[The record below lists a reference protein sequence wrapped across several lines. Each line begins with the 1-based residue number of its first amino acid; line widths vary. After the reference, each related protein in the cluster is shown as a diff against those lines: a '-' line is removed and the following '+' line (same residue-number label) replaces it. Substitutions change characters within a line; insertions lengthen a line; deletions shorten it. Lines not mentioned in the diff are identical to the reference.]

1 MKNPVSTR
9 RLAAAALVLVA
20 AGLAACGKGGNG
32 SPDADNAADT
42 PVPVEAFAAT
52 RQPIIANY
60 TGTASLE
67 AEREAQVV
75 AKTSGVLLRLRV
87 EEGDKVAAGQVL
99 AELDPERPKLQL
111 AQAGANLKRL
121 QNDFQRAQEMFQ
133 SRLVSS
139 EQFDKVRFDLE
150 TQQAAYDLA
159 ELELSY
165 THIIAPID
173 GVISERLVKEG
184 NLIQLHQ
191 PLFRI
196 DDFDP
201 LLAVLNVP
209 ERELAILRPEL
220 PVSMAVD
227 ALAGKS
233 FEGTIARVSP
243 VVDAQTGTFRVTAEF
258 RDATGQLKSG
268 MFGRLN
274 VVYDER
280 QDALVVPREALIDE
294 DGRTSVFV
302 VAREKPKPPSDAA
315 AAKAKQQGKEK
326 EKAKDPDGKAS
337 PAAPTEITVA
347 RLRDVKVGY
356 TTGNRIEIRE
366 GLAEGEQVIT
376 VGRAAVRDGT
386 TVTVLA
392 PAPEEAK

>member
-1 MKNPVSTR
+1 MKNPHTPR
-9 RLAAAALVLVA
+9 LLATAALILAAS
-20 AGLAACGKGGNG
+20 GLAACGKGGAG
-32 SPDADNAADT
+32 KAEQESTADA
-42 PVPVEAFAAT
+42 PVPVEAFAVA

-111 AQAGANLKRL
+111 AQAAANLKRL
-121 QNDFQRAQEMFQ
+121 QNDFRRAQEMFQ

-165 THIIAPID
+165 THIVAPID

-209 ERELAILRPEL
+209 ERELSTLRAGQA
-220 PVSMAVD
+220 VQMQVDSMP
-227 ALAGKS
+227 GQK
-233 FEGTIARVSP
+233 FEGAIQRISP
-243 VVDAQTGTFRVTAEF
+243 VVDAATGTFRVTCEF
-258 RDATGQLKSG
+258 RDASGQLKSG
-268 MFGRLN
+268 MFGRLGITFAKH
-274 VVYDER
+274 DDTLAIPR
-280 QDALVVPREALIDE
+280 SALMDE
-294 DGRTSVFV
+294 DGETAVYVVVSGASV
-302 VAREKPKPPSDAA
+302 AAAEKPESNGKPDP
-315 AAKAKQQGKEK
+315 KAKSDK
-326 EKAKDPDGKAS
+326 GKAGKDKTANAT
-337 PAAPTEITVA
+337 PAWVA
-347 RLRDVKVGY
+347 KRRLVKVGY
-356 TTGNRIEIRE
+356 SDANYVEVNSGLEE
-366 GLAEGEQVIT
+366 GDRVIT
-376 VGRAAVRDGT
+376 LGRSAVRDGT
-386 TVTVLA
+386 AIQVL
-392 PAPEEAK
+392 EAVQ

>member
-1 MKNPVSTR
+1 MTNPALPR
-9 RLAAAALVLVA
+9 PLNAAVLLLSLL
-20 AGLAACGKGGNG
+20 GLAACGKGDSG
-32 SPDADNAADT
+32 STDAESTADA
-42 PVPVEAFAAT
+42 PVPVEAFAAL

-75 AKTSGVLLRLRV
+75 AKTNGVLLRLRV
-87 EEGDKVAAGQVL
+87 EEGDKVTAGQIL

-111 AQAGANLKRL
+111 AQAAANLKRL
-121 QNDFQRAQEMFQ
+121 QNDFRRAQEMFQ

-165 THIIAPID
+165 THIDAPID

-209 ERELAILRPEL
+209 ERELAILKPGL
-220 PVSMAVD
+220 PVTMAVD

-233 FEGTIARVSP
+233 FVGAIARVSP
-243 VVDAQTGTFRVTAEF
+243 VVDPQTGTFRVTAEF
-258 RDATGQLKSG
+258 RDSTSQLKSG

-280 QDALVVPREALIDE
+280 DDALVVPREAVIDE

-302 VAREKPKPPSDAA
+302 VSREKPKPPAADGKDADK
-315 AAKAKQQGKEK
+315 AKAK
-326 EKAKDPDGKAS
+326 EKAAEKGPDGKPKA
-337 PAAPTEITVA
+337 AAPTEITVA
-347 RLRDVKVGY
+347 RLRDVKIGY
-356 TTGNRIEIRE
+356 TAGNRVEIRE
-366 GLAEGEQVIT
+366 GLAEGDKVIT

-386 TVTVLA
+386 SVTVLE
-392 PAPEEAK
+392 PTQ

>member
-1 MKNPVSTR
+1 MKNPYTPR
-9 RLAAAALVLVA
+9 LLATAALILAAS
-20 AGLAACGKGGNG
+20 GLAACGKGGAG
-32 SPDADNAADT
+32 KAEQESTADA
-42 PVPVEAFAAT
+42 PVPVEAFAVA

-111 AQAGANLKRL
+111 AQAAANLKRL
-121 QNDFQRAQEMFQ
+121 QNDFRRAQEMFQ

-165 THIIAPID
+165 THIVAPID
-173 GVISERLVKEG
+173 GVISERMVKEG

-220 PVSMAVD
+220 PVAMAVD

-233 FEGTIARVSP
+233 FVGAIARVSP

-258 RDATGQLKSG
+258 RDPSGQLKSG

-280 QDALVVPREALIDE
+280 KDALVVPREAVIDE

-302 VAREKPKPPSDAA
+302 VSREKPKPPADADKA
-315 AAKAKQQGKEK
+315 AAKAKAREK
-326 EKAKDPDGKAS
+326 EEEKGADGKAK
-337 PAAPTEITVA
+337 PAAPAEITVA

-356 TTGNRIEIRE
+356 TTGDRVEVRE
-366 GLAEGEQVIT
+366 GLAEGDQVIT

-386 TVTVLA
+386 AVTVL
-392 PAPEEAK
+392 EAAK

>member
-1 MKNPVSTR
+1 MKNPHTPR
-9 RLAAAALVLVA
+9 LLATAALILAAS
-20 AGLAACGKGGNG
+20 GLAACGKGGAG
-32 SPDADNAADT
+32 KAEQESTADA
-42 PVPVEAFAAT
+42 PVPVEAFAVA

-111 AQAGANLKRL
+111 AQAAANLKRL
-121 QNDFQRAQEMFQ
+121 QNDFRRAQEMFQ

-165 THIIAPID
+165 THIVAPID
-173 GVISERLVKEG
+173 GVISERMVKEG
-184 NLIQLHQ
+184 NLIQLQQ

-220 PVSMAVD
+220 PHGLDV
-227 ALAGKS
+227 
-233 FEGTIARVSP
+233 
-243 VVDAQTGTFRVTAEF
+243 TGV
-258 RDATGQLKSG
+258 G
-268 MFGRLN
+268 N
-274 VVYDER
+274 
-280 QDALVVPREALIDE
+280 
-294 DGRTSVFV
+294 DGR
-302 VAREKPKPPSDAA
+302 VA
-315 AAKAKQQGKEK
+315 
-326 EKAKDPDGKAS
+326 
-337 PAAPTEITVA
+337 
-347 RLRDVKVGY
+347 L
-356 TTGNRIEIRE
+356 E
-366 GLAEGEQVIT
+366 GIQKT
-376 VGRAAVRDGT
+376 HR
-386 TVTVLA
+386 
-392 PAPEEAK
+392 K